1 MSGQHN
7 LLHKLCPWEQEK
19 GLLQHL
25 LRPLIPCFNSKLF
38 NFIMLLWLLKLSLWR
53 DYKTLIHLYYF
64 FFCSF
69 YCSTVHPSILACV
82 CFVVSNLFNK
92 VEQFQK
98 WSIYYTTLIIIYS
111 SACFHPH
118 HSHSPVNLITIPQSN
133 HCLWN
138 ETLLQFRSSCPDY
151 NHSANNWIPHNTII
165 HPR

>member
-7 LLHKLCPWEQEK
+7 LLHKLCPLSVGAGERTPSAPSPPT
-19 GLLQHL
+19 HT
-25 LRPLIPCFNSKLF
+25 LF
-38 NFIMLLWLLKLSLWR
+38 QF
-53 DYKTLIHLYYF
+53 KTFQLYYVIMAF
-64 FFCSF
+64 KIVTLTWLQNSHPLVLLLLLLLLLL
-69 YCSTVHPSILACV
+69 YSTILACV

-92 VEQFQK
+92 VEQFEK

-111 SACFHPH
+111 FACFHPH

-133 HCLWN
+133 HCRWN